1 MTYANNVCWY
11 NCLRFRSLLVECF
24 FDGNKDV
31 RKKFYQTPTFKVSLF
46 RLATLDIVLSK
57 AKELYFGEFNVSL
70 EAMSLCDS
78 SVIIIPADK
87 NSVVAKLVEICL
99 YT

>member
-1 MTYANNVCWY
+1 M
-11 NCLRFRSLLVECF
+11 L

-31 RKKFYQTPTFKVSLF
+31 RKKFLPDPNLQKVSLF